1 MLLIG
6 MLCAF
11 SVLLTLHAAVVLS
24 IVMCRLT
31 NAMELWLQLTCAAND
46 LDLNIESAQCMLMSQ
61 PLSVTPLMTANGKLL
76 IY

>member
-24 IVMCRLT
+24 IVMCRLVHAT
-31 NAMELWLQLTCAAND
+31 VATHMC
-46 LDLNIESAQCMLMSQ
+46 S
-61 PLSVTPLMTANGKLL
+61 K
-76 IY
+76 